1 MHRLVTNIS
10 AISLDDYR
18 FNSEPDGALEITNEH
33 SGRAAQGFPIF
44 ISQISGKHVSGLN
57 LSLEVR
63 YGYSQSSRVY
73 RPHRN

>member
-18 FNSEPDGALEITNEH
+18 FNSEPDRALEITNEH
-33 SGRAAQGFPIF
+33 SGHAAQGFPIF

-63 YGYSQSSRVY
+63 YGYSQSPGIY
-73 RPHRN
+73 CLHRN

>member
-33 SGRAAQGFPIF
+33 SGDAGVDSTWSAARASTRRGAGT
-44 ISQISGKHVSGLN
+44 SG
-57 LSLEVR
+57 R
-63 YGYSQSSRVY
+63 R
-73 RPHRN
+73 RPGTAGRCRRPRTS